1 MTKAH
6 TPAPAADAPK
16 PDGLDTCL
24 TTATTAAK
32 DLLGD
37 ASDNAS
43 SDATVT
49 LTTKVVKGGESQASS
64 FSASVGLSR
73 NVGAPVAVPAPDSGT
88 GC

>member
-6 TPAPAADAPK
+6 TPAPAAEAPK

-37 ASDNAS
+37 TSDAS

-49 LTTKVVKGGESQASS
+49 PTTNVIKGGESQASS
-64 FSASVGLSR
+64 FKASVGLSR
-73 NVGAPVAVPAPDSGT
+73 NVGAPVAVPAPDSGD